1 MARGGRDQRA
11 LRRDLLLA
19 RAAAERI
26 ILADRVDA
34 LRGLARQ
41 GLPGILLGAS
51 SRGERPQLLKVA
63 AGLWRLFR
71 QRPWLASTLAG
82 GAVRLL
88 RTRWTRRATLAGLA
102 AAGLWWWLRQ
112 NDTPATSGDDSFPAR

>member
-1 MARGGRDQRA
+1 MARDGHDQRA

-34 LRGLARQ
+34 LRALAHQ
-41 GLPGILLGAS
+41 GLPGLLLRSS

-88 RTRWTRRATLAGLA
+88 RTRWTRRAAVAGLA

-112 NDTPATSGDDSFPAR
+112 SDSPATSRDDTFPVR